1 MFQELWCAEQTYAS
15 ALKVIDAFKEIDGL
29 LDLSLPLYYEMYCD
43 RIAEICFKEIFQ
55 KLYGRGVTPADKCS
69 EFIVAVLPLMVY
81 NDSQIGASFFFPF
94 SLFNLSFILKIVT
107 RIQIVL
113 EKSKQMPQELDYL
126 FMLHVECR
134 RVLAM
139 YSGSCNRFLILKEI
153 MEKIEA
159 LAEQSLR
166 YRNLWEYQQVS
177 LMDMSFVCRDVYAA
191 SYLMVVII
199 LSLSFHLGKLGIL

>member
-1 MFQELWCAEQTYAS
+1 MFQELSCAEKTYVS
-15 ALKVIDAFKEIDGL
+15 ALKEINGL
-29 LDLSLPLYYEMYCD
+29 LDLSLPLYYEMYYD

-55 KLYGRGVTPADKCS
+55 KLHGRGVTPADKCS

-134 RVLAM
+134 RVFAM
-139 YSGSCNRFLILKEI
+139 YSGSWNRFLKEI
-153 MEKIEA
+153 MEKIEV

-166 YRNLWEYQQVS
+166 YRNLWENQEVS

-199 LSLSFHLGKLGIL
+199 LSLSLHSGKLGIL

>member
-1 MFQELWCAEQTYAS
+1 MFHELCCAEQTYVS
-15 ALKVIDAFKEIDGL
+15 ALKEIHALKKIDGL

-43 RIAEICFKEIFQ
+43 RIAEICFKEILQ
-55 KLYGRGVTPADKCS
+55 KLPGRGVTPADKCS
-69 EFIVAVLPLMVY
+69 EFIVAVLPLMEY
-81 NDSQIGASFFFPF
+81 KDSQIGASFFFPF

-107 RIQIVL
+107 RIQIGL
-113 EKSKQMPQELDYL
+113 ENSKQMPQELDYL

-134 RVLAM
+134 RAM
-139 YSGSCNRFLILKEI
+139 YSGSWNRFLKEI
-153 MEKIEA
+153 MEKVEV

-166 YRNLWEYQQVS
+166 YRNLWENQQVS

-199 LSLSFHLGKLGIL
+199 LSLSLHLGKLGIL